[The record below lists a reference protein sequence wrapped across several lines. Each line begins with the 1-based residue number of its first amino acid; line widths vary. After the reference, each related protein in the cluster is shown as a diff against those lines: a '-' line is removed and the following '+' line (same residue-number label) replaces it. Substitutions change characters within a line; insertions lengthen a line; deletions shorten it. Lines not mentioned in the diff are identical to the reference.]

1 MKQMKARMLIPEE
14 ERLAIVLHV
23 ISLCKDAGS
32 ADRMPENRRDKK
44 MGAFDKIRSGFP
56 EMDEL
61 LNYIRMGDNVVWS
74 VSDMEDFK
82 FFAVPFAEQ
91 AIRDG
96 RNLIY
101 MRFADHDPI
110 LTPRPGLKI
119 YTFDPDQGFEAFTVE
134 IHDRISKEGK
144 EAFYVFDSLSSLQ
157 SVWYTDLMMGNFFR
171 VTCPYLFR
179 LDTVAYFP
187 LLRGRHS
194 FEAVARIRDT
204 TQLLLDVYRGDGI
217 YLHPLKVWN
226 RYSTRMF
233 LPYLCHEVSGEETEG
248 KAPAHAGS
256 PSPETKYHFSTIDGG
271 VAMSRY
277 YQLVE
282 EEEEKNQDQNYDS
295 NDRFFALA
303 KMDYQRGIFHEET
316 ENQIIESTLTKDRRL
331 QNMIRTYFRPKD
343 YFQLR
348 DRMVGSGSLG
358 GKACGMLLA
367 RKIIHTELPELRNY
381 FEPHDSF
388 YIGSDVFYT
397 YIVSNNCW
405 EIRIEQRTEEG
416 YFSKAGALKEAL
428 LTGVFPPNIREKF
441 RALLEYYGQSP
452 IIVRSSSFLEDGFG
466 NAFAGKYESVF
477 CVNQGDLEKRL
488 EDFETAVRTVYAS
501 TMDISALEYRRQRGL
516 QKSDEQMAVLVQRVS
531 GSYCG
536 NLFFPSAAGVGYSYS
551 SYRWNKDMDPSA
563 GLLRIVAGLGTR
575 AVDRPDQDYPRLA
588 NLKRPAVH
596 MQSSTAER
604 HRFSQRIMDVL
615 DIGQNKLTGME
626 IDNILDPLPLW
637 YKKAVM
643 ERDYEAETALKRMN
657 RPRQVWFTT
666 CQGILEN
673 KEFTE
678 LMQNMLKTLERVYEN
693 PVDVEF
699 TLNLDEHGTFVVN
712 LLQCRPLYTGGRGSI
727 TEIPVLPEERIF
739 FKLKD
744 SAMGTSVK
752 VKIDVV
758 VQIDARAYY
767 EYPYVLKPQVAEAV
781 GAINAYY
788 RGKNKNILLMTPG
801 RVGTSSPEL
810 GVPVSF
816 AQISE
821 FRGICEISDNR
832 AGYMPELSYGSHMF
846 QDLVEADIFYC
857 ALWRN
862 EKTILYKE
870 DFFNSSEN
878 LFSVIC
884 PERKNLSHIF
894 RVSEPADL
902 WYWNNE
908 QTGETLCGIIN
919 KK

>member
-1 MKQMKARMLIPEE
+1 
-14 ERLAIVLHV
+14 
-23 ISLCKDAGS
+23 
-32 ADRMPENRRDKK
+32 
-44 MGAFDKIRSGFP
+44 
-56 EMDEL
+56 
-61 LNYIRMGDNVVWS
+61 MGDNVVWS
-74 VSDMEDFK
+74 VADLEDFK
-82 FFAVPFAEQ
+82 FFAIPFAEQ

-101 MRFADHDPI
+101 MRFADHEPL

-119 YTFDPDQGFEAFTVE
+119 CEFDPDKGFEAFTVD
-134 IHDRISKEGK
+134 IHDRITEEGK
-144 EAFYVFDSLSSLQ
+144 DAFYVFDSLSSLQ

-171 VTCPYLFR
+171 VTCPYLFQ

-204 TQLLLDVYRGDGI
+204 TQLLLDVYRGGRI

-226 RYSTRMF
+226 RYSTKMF
-233 LPYLCHEVSGEETEG
+233 LPHSCSLQQGEEYRF
-248 KAPAHAGS
+248 
-256 PSPETKYHFSTIDGG
+256 ETVDGG

-295 NDRFFALA
+295 HDRFFSLA
-303 KMDYQRGIFHEET
+303 KLDYQRGIFGGET
-316 ENQIIESTLTKDRRL
+316 ERQIIESTLTKDRRL
-331 QNMIRTYFRPKD
+331 QEMIRKYFRPRD

-367 RKIIHTELPELRNY
+367 RKIIHTELPEYRKY

-405 EIRIEQRTEEG
+405 ETRIGQRTEEG
-416 YFSKAGALKEAL
+416 YFTKAEALKDAL
-428 LTGVFPPNIREKF
+428 LSGTFPPDIREKF
-441 RALLEYYGQSP
+441 RTLLEYFGQSP

-477 CVNQGDLEKRL
+477 CVNQGSPEERM
-488 EDFETAVRTVYAS
+488 EAFETAVRTVYAS
-501 TMDISALEYRRQRGL
+501 TMDISALEYRKQRGL
-516 QKSDEQMAVLVQRVS
+516 QHSDEQMAVLVQRVS
-531 GSYCG
+531 GSYHG
-536 NLFFPSAAGVGYSYS
+536 ELFFPAAAGVGYSYS
-551 SYRWNKDMDPSA
+551 SYRWNKYMDPAA

-575 AVDRPDQDYPRLA
+575 AVDRPDHDYPRLA
-588 NLKRPAVH
+588 NLDRPAVP
-596 MQSSTAER
+596 MQNSVADR

-615 DIGQNKLTGME
+615 DTEKNELTETE
-626 IDNILDPLPLW
+626 IDSMLENLPLW

-643 ERDYEAETALKRMN
+643 ERDYEAEAALKRMN

-666 CQGILEN
+666 CQGLLEN
-673 KEFTE
+673 REFTE
-678 LMQNMLKTLERVYEN
+678 LMQKMLKTLDRVYGN
-693 PVDVEF
+693 PVDIEYTV
-699 TLNLDEHGTFVVN
+699 NLDEQGEFIVN
-712 LLQCRPLYTGGRGSI
+712 LLQCRPLYTGGRGKV
-727 TEIPVLPEERIF
+727 TEIPELPEKNVF
-739 FKLKD
+739 FRLKD
-744 SAMGTSVK
+744 SAMGSSVK
-752 VKIDVV
+752 EKIDVV

-767 EYPYVLKPQVAEAV
+767 EYPYALKPQAAEAV
-781 GAINAYY
+781 GAINTYY
-788 RGKNKNILLMTPG
+788 KGKKKHILLMTPG

-816 AQISE
+816 AQISG
-821 FRGICEISDNR
+821 FCGICEVSDNR

-846 QDLVEADIFYC
+846 QDLVEAGIFYC
-857 ALWRN
+857 ALWGDERTVQYN
-862 EKTILYKE
+862 EA
-870 DFFNSSEN
+870 FFGDLEN
-878 LFSVIC
+878 LFPVIC
-884 PERKNLSHIF
+884 PERKELAKMV
-894 RVSEPADL
+894 RVSDPEDL

-908 QTGETLCGIIN
+908 QTGETVCGILHERIG
-919 KK
+919 

>member
-1 MKQMKARMLIPEE
+1 
-14 ERLAIVLHV
+14 
-23 ISLCKDAGS
+23 
-32 ADRMPENRRDKK
+32 
-44 MGAFDKIRSGFP
+44 MGAFDKIKSGLP
-56 EMDEL
+56 GMDEL

-74 VSDMEDFK
+74 VADLEDFK
-82 FFAVPFAEQ
+82 FFAIPFAEQ
-91 AIRDG
+91 EIRDG

-101 MRFADHDPI
+101 MRFADHEPL

-119 YTFDPDQGFEAFTVE
+119 CEFDPDKGFEAFTVD
-134 IHDRISKEGK
+134 IHDRITEEGK
-144 EAFYVFDSLSSLQ
+144 DAFYVFDSLSSLK

-171 VTCPYLFR
+171 VTCPCLFQ

-204 TQLLLDVYRGDGI
+204 TQLLLDVYRGGRI

-226 RYSTRMF
+226 RYSTKMF
-233 LPYLCHEVSGEETEG
+233 LPHSCSLQQGEEYRF
-248 KAPAHAGS
+248 
-256 PSPETKYHFSTIDGG
+256 ETVDGG

-295 NDRFFALA
+295 HDRFFSLA
-303 KMDYQRGIFHEET
+303 KLDYQRGIFGGET
-316 ENQIIESTLTKDRRL
+316 ERQIIESTLTKDRRL
-331 QNMIRTYFRPKD
+331 QEMIRKYFRPRD

-367 RKIIHTELPELRNY
+367 RKIIHTELPEYRKY

-405 EIRIEQRTEEG
+405 ETRIGQRTEEG
-416 YFSKAGALKEAL
+416 YFTKAEALKDAL
-428 LTGVFPPNIREKF
+428 LSGTFPPDIREKF
-441 RALLEYYGQSP
+441 RTLLEYFGQSP

-477 CVNQGDLEKRL
+477 CVNQGSPEERM
-488 EDFETAVRTVYAS
+488 EAFETAVRTVYAS
-501 TMDISALEYRRQRGL
+501 TMDISALEYRKQRGL
-516 QKSDEQMAVLVQRVS
+516 QHSDEQMAVLVQRVS
-531 GSYCG
+531 GSYHG
-536 NLFFPSAAGVGYSYS
+536 ELFFPAAAGVGYSYS
-551 SYRWNKDMDPSA
+551 SYRWNKYMDPAA

-575 AVDRPDQDYPRLA
+575 AVDRPDHDYPRLA
-588 NLKRPAVH
+588 NLDRPAVP
-596 MQSSTAER
+596 MQNSVADR

-615 DIGQNKLTGME
+615 DTEKNELTETE
-626 IDNILDPLPLW
+626 IDSMLENLPLW

-643 ERDYEAETALKRMN
+643 ERDYEAEAALKRMN

-666 CQGILEN
+666 CQGLLEN
-673 KEFTE
+673 REFTE
-678 LMQNMLKTLERVYEN
+678 LMQKMLKTLDRVYSN
-693 PVDVEF
+693 PVDIEYTV
-699 TLNLDEHGTFVVN
+699 NLDEQGEFVVN
-712 LLQCRPLYTGGRGSI
+712 LLQCRPLYTGGRGKV
-727 TEIPVLPEERIF
+727 TEIPELPEKNVF
-739 FKLKD
+739 FRLKD
-744 SAMGTSVK
+744 SAMGSSVK
-752 VKIDVV
+752 EKIDVV

-767 EYPYVLKPQVAEAV
+767 EYPYALKPQAAEAV
-781 GAINAYY
+781 GAINTYY
-788 RGKNKNILLMTPG
+788 KGKKKHILLMTPG

-816 AQISE
+816 AQISG
-821 FRGICEISDNR
+821 FCGICEVSDNR

-846 QDLVEADIFYC
+846 QDLVEAGIFYC
-857 ALWRN
+857 ALWGDERTVQYN
-862 EKTILYKE
+862 EA
-870 DFFNSSEN
+870 FFGDLEN
-878 LFSVIC
+878 LFPVIC
-884 PERKNLSHIF
+884 PERKELAKMV
-894 RVSEPADL
+894 RVSDPEDL

-908 QTGETLCGIIN
+908 QTGETVCGILHERIG
-919 KK
+919 

>member
-1 MKQMKARMLIPEE
+1 
-14 ERLAIVLHV
+14 
-23 ISLCKDAGS
+23 
-32 ADRMPENRRDKK
+32 
-44 MGAFDKIRSGFP
+44 MGAFDKIKSGLP
-56 EMDEL
+56 GMDEL

-74 VSDMEDFK
+74 VADLEDFK
-82 FFAVPFAEQ
+82 FFAIPFAEQ

-101 MRFADHDPI
+101 MRFADHEPL

-119 YTFDPDQGFEAFTVE
+119 CEFDPDKGFEAFTVD
-134 IHDRISKEGK
+134 IHDRITEEGK
-144 EAFYVFDSLSSLQ
+144 DAFYVFDSLSSLQ

-171 VTCPYLFR
+171 VTCPYLFQ

-204 TQLLLDVYRGDGI
+204 TQLLLDVYRSGRI

-226 RYSTRMF
+226 RYSTKMF
-233 LPYLCHEVSGEETEG
+233 LPHSCSLQQGEEYRF
-248 KAPAHAGS
+248 
-256 PSPETKYHFSTIDGG
+256 ETVDGG

-295 NDRFFALA
+295 HDRFFSLA
-303 KMDYQRGIFHEET
+303 KLDYQRGIFGGET
-316 ENQIIESTLTKDRRL
+316 ERQIIESTLTKDRRL
-331 QNMIRTYFRPKD
+331 QEMIRKYFRPRD

-367 RKIIHTELPELRNY
+367 RKIIHTELPEYRKY

-405 EIRIEQRTEEG
+405 ETRIGQRTEEG
-416 YFSKAGALKEAL
+416 YFTKAEALKDAL
-428 LTGVFPPNIREKF
+428 LSGTFPPDIREKF
-441 RALLEYYGQSP
+441 RTLLEYFGQSP

-477 CVNQGDLEKRL
+477 CVNQGSPEERM
-488 EDFETAVRTVYAS
+488 EAFETAVRTVYAS
-501 TMDISALEYRRQRGL
+501 TMDISALEYRKQRGL
-516 QKSDEQMAVLVQRVS
+516 QHSDEQMAVLVQRVS
-531 GSYCG
+531 GSYHG
-536 NLFFPSAAGVGYSYS
+536 ELFFPAAAGVGYSYS
-551 SYRWNKDMDPSA
+551 SYRWNKYMDPAA

-575 AVDRPDQDYPRLA
+575 AVDRPDHDYPRLA
-588 NLKRPAVH
+588 NLDRPAVP
-596 MQSSTAER
+596 MQNSVADR

-615 DIGQNKLTGME
+615 DTEKNELTETE
-626 IDNILDPLPLW
+626 IDSMLENLPLW

-643 ERDYEAETALKRMN
+643 ERDYEAEAALKRMN

-666 CQGILEN
+666 CQGLLEN
-673 KEFTE
+673 REFTE
-678 LMQNMLKTLERVYEN
+678 LMQKMLKTLDRVYGN
-693 PVDVEF
+693 PVDIEYTV
-699 TLNLDEHGTFVVN
+699 NLDEQGEFVVN
-712 LLQCRPLYTGGRGSI
+712 LLQCRPLYTGGRGTV
-727 TEIPVLPEERIF
+727 TEIPELPEKNVF
-739 FKLKD
+739 FRLKD
-744 SAMGTSVK
+744 SAMGSSVK
-752 VKIDVV
+752 EKIDVV

-767 EYPYVLKPQVAEAV
+767 EYPYALKPQAAEAV
-781 GAINAYY
+781 GAINTYY
-788 RGKNKNILLMTPG
+788 KGKKKHILLMTPG

-816 AQISE
+816 AQISG
-821 FRGICEISDNR
+821 FCGICEVSDNR

-846 QDLVEADIFYC
+846 QDLVEAGIFYC
-857 ALWRN
+857 ALWGDERTVQYN
-862 EKTILYKE
+862 EA
-870 DFFNSSEN
+870 FFGDLEN
-878 LFSVIC
+878 LFPVIC
-884 PERKNLSHIF
+884 PERKELAKMV
-894 RVSEPADL
+894 RVSDPEDL

-908 QTGETLCGIIN
+908 QTGETVCGILHERIG
-919 KK
+919 

>member
-1 MKQMKARMLIPEE
+1 
-14 ERLAIVLHV
+14 
-23 ISLCKDAGS
+23 
-32 ADRMPENRRDKK
+32 
-44 MGAFDKIRSGFP
+44 
-56 EMDEL
+56 
-61 LNYIRMGDNVVWS
+61 MGDNVVWS
-74 VSDMEDFK
+74 VADLEDFK
-82 FFAVPFAEQ
+82 FFAIPFAEQ

-101 MRFADHDPI
+101 MRFADHEPL

-119 YTFDPDQGFEAFTVE
+119 CEFDPDKGFEAFTVD
-134 IHDRISKEGK
+134 IHDRITEEGK
-144 EAFYVFDSLSSLQ
+144 DAFYVFDSLSSLQ

-171 VTCPYLFR
+171 VTCPYLFQ

-204 TQLLLDVYRGDGI
+204 TQLLLDVYRGGRI

-226 RYSTRMF
+226 RYSTKMF
-233 LPYLCHEVSGEETEG
+233 LPHSCSLQQGEEYRF
-248 KAPAHAGS
+248 
-256 PSPETKYHFSTIDGG
+256 ETVDGG

-295 NDRFFALA
+295 HDRFFSLA
-303 KMDYQRGIFHEET
+303 KLDYQRGIFGGET
-316 ENQIIESTLTKDRRL
+316 ERQIIESTLTKDRRL
-331 QNMIRTYFRPKD
+331 QEMIRKYFRPRD

-367 RKIIHTELPELRNY
+367 RKIIHTELPEYRKY

-405 EIRIEQRTEEG
+405 ETRIGQRTEEG
-416 YFSKAGALKEAL
+416 YFTKAEALKDAL
-428 LTGVFPPNIREKF
+428 LSGTFPPDIREKF
-441 RALLEYYGQSP
+441 RTLLEYFGQSP

-477 CVNQGDLEKRL
+477 CVNQGSPEERM
-488 EDFETAVRTVYAS
+488 EAFETAVRTVYAS
-501 TMDISALEYRRQRGL
+501 TMDISALEYRKQRGL
-516 QKSDEQMAVLVQRVS
+516 QHSDEQMAVLVQRVS
-531 GSYCG
+531 GSYHG
-536 NLFFPSAAGVGYSYS
+536 ELFFPAAAGVGYSYS
-551 SYRWNKDMDPSA
+551 SYRWNKYMDPAA

-575 AVDRPDQDYPRLA
+575 AVDRPDHDYPRLA
-588 NLKRPAVH
+588 NLDRPAVP
-596 MQSSTAER
+596 MQNSVADR

-615 DIGQNKLTGME
+615 DTEKNELTETE
-626 IDNILDPLPLW
+626 IDSMLENLPLW

-643 ERDYEAETALKRMN
+643 ERDYEAEAALKRMN

-666 CQGILEN
+666 CQGLLEN
-673 KEFTE
+673 REFTE
-678 LMQNMLKTLERVYEN
+678 LMQKMLKTLDRVYGN
-693 PVDVEF
+693 PVDIEYTV
-699 TLNLDEHGTFVVN
+699 NLDEQGEFIVN
-712 LLQCRPLYTGGRGSI
+712 LLQCRPLYTGGRGTV
-727 TEIPVLPEERIF
+727 TEIPELPEKNVF
-739 FKLKD
+739 FRLKD
-744 SAMGTSVK
+744 SAMGSSVK
-752 VKIDVV
+752 EKIDVV

-767 EYPYVLKPQVAEAV
+767 EYPYALKPQAAEAV
-781 GAINAYY
+781 GAINTYY
-788 RGKNKNILLMTPG
+788 KGKKKHILLMTPG

-816 AQISE
+816 AQISG
-821 FRGICEISDNR
+821 FCGICEVSDNR

-846 QDLVEADIFYC
+846 QDLVEAGIFYC
-857 ALWRN
+857 ALWGDERTVQYN
-862 EKTILYKE
+862 EA
-870 DFFNSSEN
+870 FFGDLEN
-878 LFSVIC
+878 LFPVIC
-884 PERKNLSHIF
+884 PERKELAKMV
-894 RVSEPADL
+894 RVSDPEDL

-908 QTGETLCGIIN
+908 QTGETVCGILHERIG
-919 KK
+919 

>member
-1 MKQMKARMLIPEE
+1 
-14 ERLAIVLHV
+14 
-23 ISLCKDAGS
+23 
-32 ADRMPENRRDKK
+32 
-44 MGAFDKIRSGFP
+44 MGAFDKIKSGLP
-56 EMDEL
+56 GMDEL

-74 VSDMEDFK
+74 VADLEDFK
-82 FFAVPFAEQ
+82 FFAIPFAEQ

-101 MRFADHDPI
+101 MRFADHEPL

-119 YTFDPDQGFEAFTVE
+119 CEFDPDKGFEAFTVD
-134 IHDRISKEGK
+134 IHDRITEEGK
-144 EAFYVFDSLSSLQ
+144 DAFYVFDSLSSLQ

-171 VTCPYLFR
+171 VTCPYLFQ

-204 TQLLLDVYRGDGI
+204 TQLLLDVYRSGRI

-226 RYSTRMF
+226 RYSTKMF
-233 LPYLCHEVSGEETEG
+233 LPHSCSLQQGEEYRF
-248 KAPAHAGS
+248 
-256 PSPETKYHFSTIDGG
+256 ETVDGG

-295 NDRFFALA
+295 HDRFFSLA
-303 KMDYQRGIFHEET
+303 KLDYQRGIFGGET
-316 ENQIIESTLTKDRRL
+316 ERQIIESTLTKDRRL
-331 QNMIRTYFRPKD
+331 QEMIRKYFRPRD

-367 RKIIHTELPELRNY
+367 RKIIHTELPEYRKY

-405 EIRIEQRTEEG
+405 ETRIGQRTEEG
-416 YFSKAGALKEAL
+416 YFTKAEALKDAL
-428 LTGVFPPNIREKF
+428 LSGTFPPDIREKF
-441 RALLEYYGQSP
+441 RTLLEYFGQSP

-477 CVNQGDLEKRL
+477 CVNQGSPEERM
-488 EDFETAVRTVYAS
+488 EAFETAVRTVYAS
-501 TMDISALEYRRQRGL
+501 TMDISALEYRKQRGL
-516 QKSDEQMAVLVQRVS
+516 QHSDEQMAVLVQRVS
-531 GSYCG
+531 GSYHG
-536 NLFFPSAAGVGYSYS
+536 ELFFPAAAGVGYSYS
-551 SYRWNKDMDPSA
+551 SYRWNKYMDPAA

-575 AVDRPDQDYPRLA
+575 AVDRPDHDYPRLA
-588 NLKRPAVH
+588 NLDRPAVP
-596 MQSSTAER
+596 MQNSVADR

-615 DIGQNKLTGME
+615 DTEKNELTETE
-626 IDNILDPLPLW
+626 IDSMLENLPLW

-643 ERDYEAETALKRMN
+643 ERDYEAEAALKRMN

-666 CQGILEN
+666 CQGLLEN
-673 KEFTE
+673 REFTE
-678 LMQNMLKTLERVYEN
+678 LMQKMLKTLDRVYGN
-693 PVDVEF
+693 PVDIEYTV
-699 TLNLDEHGTFVVN
+699 NLDEQGEFVVN
-712 LLQCRPLYTGGRGSI
+712 LLQCRPLYTGGRGTV
-727 TEIPVLPEERIF
+727 TEIPELPEKNVF
-739 FKLKD
+739 FRLKD
-744 SAMGTSVK
+744 SAMGSSMK
-752 VKIDVV
+752 EKIDVV

-767 EYPYVLKPQVAEAV
+767 EYPYALKPQAAEAV
-781 GAINAYY
+781 GAINTYY
-788 RGKNKNILLMTPG
+788 KGKKKHILLMTPG

-816 AQISE
+816 AQISG
-821 FRGICEISDNR
+821 FCGICEVSDNR

-846 QDLVEADIFYC
+846 QDLVEAGIFYC
-857 ALWRN
+857 ALWGDERTVQYN
-862 EKTILYKE
+862 EA
-870 DFFNSSEN
+870 FFGDLEN
-878 LFSVIC
+878 LFPVIC
-884 PERKNLSHIF
+884 PERKELAKMV
-894 RVSEPADL
+894 RVSDPEDL

-908 QTGETLCGIIN
+908 QTGETVCGILHERIG
-919 KK
+919 

>member
-1 MKQMKARMLIPEE
+1 
-14 ERLAIVLHV
+14 
-23 ISLCKDAGS
+23 
-32 ADRMPENRRDKK
+32 
-44 MGAFDKIRSGFP
+44 MGAFDKIKSGLP
-56 EMDEL
+56 GMDEL

-74 VSDMEDFK
+74 VSDLEDFK

-101 MRFADHDPI
+101 MRFADHEPL

-119 YTFDPDQGFEAFTVE
+119 CEFDPDKGFEAFTVD
-134 IHDRISKEGK
+134 IHDRIAEEGK
-144 EAFYVFDSLSSLQ
+144 DAFYVFDSLSSLQ

-171 VTCPYLFR
+171 VTCPYLFQ

-204 TQLLLDVYRGDGI
+204 TQLLLDVYRGDRI

-226 RYSTRMF
+226 RYSTKMF
-233 LPYLCHEVSGEETEG
+233 LPHSCSLEQEAEHRFETV
-248 KAPAHAGS
+248 
-256 PSPETKYHFSTIDGG
+256 DGG

-295 NDRFFALA
+295 HDRFFSLA
-303 KMDYQRGIFHEET
+303 KLDYQRGIFSEET
-316 ENQIIESTLTKDRRL
+316 ERQIIESTLTKDRRL
-331 QNMIRTYFRPKD
+331 QEMIRKYFRPRD

-367 RKIIHTELPELRNY
+367 RKIIHTELPEYRKY

-405 EIRIEQRTEEG
+405 ETRIEQRTEEG
-416 YFSKAGALKEAL
+416 YFTKAEALKEAL
-428 LTGVFPPNIREKF
+428 MSGTFPPDIREKF
-441 RALLEYYGQSP
+441 KTLLEYFGQSP

-477 CVNQGDLEKRL
+477 CVNQGSPEERL
-488 EDFETAVRTVYAS
+488 EAFESAVRTVYAS
-501 TMDISALEYRRQRGL
+501 TMDISALEYRKQRGL
-516 QKSDEQMAVLVQRVS
+516 QHSDEQMAVLVQRVS
-531 GSYCG
+531 GSYHG
-536 NLFFPSAAGVGYSYS
+536 DLFFPAAAGVGYSYS
-551 SYRWNKDMDPSA
+551 SYRWNKYMDPAA

-575 AVDRPDQDYPRLA
+575 AVDRPDHDYPRLA
-588 NLKRPAVH
+588 NLDRPAVP
-596 MQSSTAER
+596 MQNSVADR
-604 HRFSQRIMDVL
+604 HRFSQRFMDVL
-615 DIGQNKLTGME
+615 DTEKNELIEIE
-626 IDNILDPLPLW
+626 IDSMLEKLPLW

-666 CQGILEN
+666 CQGLLEN
-673 KEFTE
+673 RQFTG
-678 LMQNMLKTLERVYEN
+678 LMQKMLKTLDRVYGN
-693 PVDVEF
+693 PVDIEYTV
-699 TLNLDEHGTFVVN
+699 NLDDQGDFVVN
-712 LLQCRPLYTGGRGSI
+712 LLQCRPLYTGGRGTV
-727 TEIPVLPEERIF
+727 TEIPELPEKNIF
-739 FKLKD
+739 FRLKD
-744 SAMGTSVK
+744 SAMGSSVK
-752 VKIDVV
+752 EKIDVV

-767 EYPYVLKPQVAEAV
+767 EYPYALKPQAAEAV
-781 GAINAYY
+781 GAINNYY
-788 RGKNKNILLMTPG
+788 RGQKKHILLMTPG

-816 AQISE
+816 AQISG
-821 FRGICEISDNR
+821 FCGICEVSDNR

-846 QDLVEADIFYC
+846 QDLVEAGIFYC
-857 ALWRN
+857 ALWGDERTVQYN
-862 EKTILYKE
+862 EA
-870 DFFNSSEN
+870 FFGNLEN
-878 LFSVIC
+878 LFPAIC
-884 PERKNLSHIF
+884 PERKELEEMF
-894 RVSEPADL
+894 RVSEPEDL

-908 QTGETLCGIIN
+908 QTGETMCGILHE
-919 KK
+919 

>member
-1 MKQMKARMLIPEE
+1 
-14 ERLAIVLHV
+14 
-23 ISLCKDAGS
+23 
-32 ADRMPENRRDKK
+32 
-44 MGAFDKIRSGFP
+44 MGAFDKIKSGLP
-56 EMDEL
+56 GMDEL

-74 VSDMEDFK
+74 VADLEDFK
-82 FFAVPFAEQ
+82 FFAIPFAEQ

-101 MRFADHDPI
+101 MRFADHEPL

-119 YTFDPDQGFEAFTVE
+119 CEFDPDKGFEAFTVD
-134 IHDRISKEGK
+134 IHDRITEEGK
-144 EAFYVFDSLSSLQ
+144 DAFYVFDSLSSLQ

-171 VTCPYLFR
+171 VTCPYLFQ

-204 TQLLLDVYRGDGI
+204 TQLLLDVYRGGRI

-226 RYSTRMF
+226 RYSTKMF
-233 LPYLCHEVSGEETEG
+233 LPHSCSLQQGEEYRF
-248 KAPAHAGS
+248 
-256 PSPETKYHFSTIDGG
+256 ETVDGG

-295 NDRFFALA
+295 HDRFFSLA
-303 KMDYQRGIFHEET
+303 KLDYQRGIFGGET
-316 ENQIIESTLTKDRRL
+316 ERQIIESTLTKDRRL
-331 QNMIRTYFRPKD
+331 QEMIRKYFRPRD

-367 RKIIHTELPELRNY
+367 RKIIHTELPEYRKY

-405 EIRIEQRTEEG
+405 ETRIGQRTEEG
-416 YFSKAGALKEAL
+416 YFTKAEALKDAL
-428 LTGVFPPNIREKF
+428 LSGTFPPDIREKF
-441 RALLEYYGQSP
+441 RTLLEYFGQSP

-477 CVNQGDLEKRL
+477 CVNQGSPEERM
-488 EDFETAVRTVYAS
+488 EAFETAVRTVYAS
-501 TMDISALEYRRQRGL
+501 TMDISALEYRKQRGL
-516 QKSDEQMAVLVQRVS
+516 QHSDEQMAVLVQRVS
-531 GSYCG
+531 GSYHG
-536 NLFFPSAAGVGYSYS
+536 ELFFPAAAGVGYSYS
-551 SYRWNKDMDPSA
+551 SYRWNKYMDPAA

-575 AVDRPDQDYPRLA
+575 AVDRPDHDYPRLA
-588 NLKRPAVH
+588 NLDRPAVP
-596 MQSSTAER
+596 MQNSVADR

-615 DIGQNKLTGME
+615 DTEKNELTETE
-626 IDNILDPLPLW
+626 IDSMLENLPLW

-643 ERDYEAETALKRMN
+643 ERDYEAEAALKRMN

-666 CQGILEN
+666 CQGLLEN
-673 KEFTE
+673 REFTE
-678 LMQNMLKTLERVYEN
+678 LMQKMLKTLDRVYGN
-693 PVDVEF
+693 PVDIEYTV
-699 TLNLDEHGTFVVN
+699 NLDEQGEFVVN
-712 LLQCRPLYTGGRGSI
+712 LLQCRPLYTGGRGTV
-727 TEIPVLPEERIF
+727 TEIPELPEKNVF
-739 FKLKD
+739 FRLKD
-744 SAMGTSVK
+744 SAMGSSVK
-752 VKIDVV
+752 EKIDVV

-767 EYPYVLKPQVAEAV
+767 EYPYALKPQAAEAV
-781 GAINAYY
+781 GAINTYY
-788 RGKNKNILLMTPG
+788 KGKKKHILLMTPG

-816 AQISE
+816 AQISG
-821 FRGICEISDNR
+821 FCGICEVSDNR

-846 QDLVEADIFYC
+846 QDLVEAGIFYC
-857 ALWRN
+857 ALWGDERTVQYN
-862 EKTILYKE
+862 EA
-870 DFFNSSEN
+870 FFGDLEN
-878 LFSVIC
+878 LFPVIC
-884 PERKNLSHIF
+884 PERKELAKMV
-894 RVSEPADL
+894 RVSDPEDL

-908 QTGETLCGIIN
+908 QTGETVCGILHERIG
-919 KK
+919 

>member
-1 MKQMKARMLIPEE
+1 
-14 ERLAIVLHV
+14 
-23 ISLCKDAGS
+23 
-32 ADRMPENRRDKK
+32 
-44 MGAFDKIRSGFP
+44 MGAFDKIKSGLP
-56 EMDEL
+56 GMDEL

-74 VSDMEDFK
+74 VADLEDFK
-82 FFAVPFAEQ
+82 FFAIPFAKQ

-101 MRFADHDPI
+101 MRFADHEPL

-119 YTFDPDQGFEAFTVE
+119 CEFDPDKGFEAFTVD
-134 IHDRISKEGK
+134 IHDRITEEGK
-144 EAFYVFDSLSSLQ
+144 DAFYVFDSLSSLQ

-171 VTCPYLFR
+171 VTCPYLFQ

-204 TQLLLDVYRGDGI
+204 TQLLLDVYRGGRI

-226 RYSTRMF
+226 RYSTKMF
-233 LPYLCHEVSGEETEG
+233 LPHSCSLQQGEEYRF
-248 KAPAHAGS
+248 
-256 PSPETKYHFSTIDGG
+256 ETVDGG

-295 NDRFFALA
+295 HDRFFSLA
-303 KMDYQRGIFHEET
+303 KLDYQRGIFGGET
-316 ENQIIESTLTKDRRL
+316 ERQIIESTLTKDRRL
-331 QNMIRTYFRPKD
+331 QEMIRKYFRPRD

-367 RKIIHTELPELRNY
+367 RKIIHTELPEYRKY

-405 EIRIEQRTEEG
+405 ETRIGQRTEEG
-416 YFSKAGALKEAL
+416 YFTKAEALKDAL
-428 LTGVFPPNIREKF
+428 LSGTFPPDIREKF
-441 RALLEYYGQSP
+441 RTLLEYFGQSP

-477 CVNQGDLEKRL
+477 CVNQGSPEERM
-488 EDFETAVRTVYAS
+488 EAFETAVRTVYAS
-501 TMDISALEYRRQRGL
+501 TMDISALEYRKQRGL
-516 QKSDEQMAVLVQRVS
+516 QHSDEQMAVLVQRVS
-531 GSYCG
+531 GSYHG
-536 NLFFPSAAGVGYSYS
+536 ELFFPAAAGVGYSYS
-551 SYRWNKDMDPSA
+551 SYRWNKYMDPAA

-575 AVDRPDQDYPRLA
+575 AVDRPDHDYPRLA
-588 NLKRPAVH
+588 NLDRPAVP
-596 MQSSTAER
+596 MQNSVADR

-615 DIGQNKLTGME
+615 DTEKNELTETE
-626 IDNILDPLPLW
+626 IDSMLENLPLW

-643 ERDYEAETALKRMN
+643 ERDYEAEAALKRMN

-666 CQGILEN
+666 CQGLLEN
-673 KEFTE
+673 REFTE
-678 LMQNMLKTLERVYEN
+678 LMQKMLKTLDRVYGN
-693 PVDVEF
+693 PVDIEYTV
-699 TLNLDEHGTFVVN
+699 NLDEQGEFVVN
-712 LLQCRPLYTGGRGSI
+712 LLQCRPLYTGGRGTV
-727 TEIPVLPEERIF
+727 TEIPELPEKNVF
-739 FKLKD
+739 FRLKD
-744 SAMGTSVK
+744 SAMGSSVK
-752 VKIDVV
+752 EKIDVV

-767 EYPYVLKPQVAEAV
+767 EYPYALKPQAAEAV
-781 GAINAYY
+781 GAINTYY
-788 RGKNKNILLMTPG
+788 KGKKKHILLMTPG

-816 AQISE
+816 AQISG
-821 FRGICEISDNR
+821 FCGICEVSDNR

-846 QDLVEADIFYC
+846 QDLVEAGIFYC
-857 ALWRN
+857 ALWGDERTVQYN
-862 EKTILYKE
+862 EA
-870 DFFNSSEN
+870 FFGDLEN
-878 LFSVIC
+878 LFPVIC
-884 PERKNLSHIF
+884 PERKELAKMV
-894 RVSEPADL
+894 RVSDPEDL

-908 QTGETLCGIIN
+908 QTGETVCGILHERIG
-919 KK
+919 

>member
-1 MKQMKARMLIPEE
+1 MSYIVEYIVN
-14 ERLAIVLHV
+14 ERKRGCFTLGKSVLAFIL
-23 ISLCKDAGS
+23 
-32 ADRMPENRRDKK
+32 RQRRYK
-44 MGAFDKIRSGFP
+44 MGAFDKIKSGLP
-56 EMDEL
+56 GMDEL

-74 VSDMEDFK
+74 VSDLEDFK

-101 MRFADHDPI
+101 MRFADHEPL
-110 LTPRPGLKI
+110 LTPRQGLKI
-119 YTFDPDQGFEAFTVE
+119 CEFDPDKGFEAFTVD
-134 IHDRISKEGK
+134 IHDRIAEEGK
-144 EAFYVFDSLSSLQ
+144 DAFYVFDSLSSLQ

-171 VTCPYLFR
+171 VTCPYLFQ

-204 TQLLLDVYRGDGI
+204 TQLLLDVYRGDRI

-233 LPYLCHEVSGEETEG
+233 LPHSCSLMQNAECRFETV
-248 KAPAHAGS
+248 
-256 PSPETKYHFSTIDGG
+256 DGG

-295 NDRFFALA
+295 HDRFFSLA
-303 KMDYQRGIFHEET
+303 KLDYQRGIFSEET
-316 ENQIIESTLTKDRRL
+316 ERQIIESALTKDRRL
-331 QNMIRTYFRPKD
+331 QEMIRKYFRPRD

-367 RKIIHTELPELRNY
+367 RKIIHTELPEYRQY

-405 EIRIEQRTEEG
+405 ETRIEQRTEEG
-416 YFSKAGALKEAL
+416 YFTKAEALKEAL
-428 LTGVFPPNIREKF
+428 MSGTFPPDIREKF
-441 RALLEYYGQSP
+441 KTLLEYFGQSP

-477 CVNQGDLEKRL
+477 CVNQGSPEERL
-488 EDFETAVRTVYAS
+488 EAFESAVRTVYAS
-501 TMDISALEYRRQRGL
+501 TMDISALEYRKQRGL
-516 QKSDEQMAVLVQRVS
+516 QHSDEQMAVLVQRVS
-531 GSYCG
+531 GSYHG
-536 NLFFPSAAGVGYSYS
+536 DLFFPAAAGVGYSYS
-551 SYRWNKDMDPSA
+551 SYRWNKYMDPSA

-575 AVDRPDQDYPRLA
+575 AVDRPDHDYPRLA
-588 NLKRPAVH
+588 NLDRPAVP
-596 MQSSTAER
+596 MQNSVADR

-615 DIGQNKLTGME
+615 DTGKNKLTE
-626 IDNILDPLPLW
+626 IGIDSLIEDLPLW

-643 ERDYEAETALKRMN
+643 ERDYEAEAALKRMN

-666 CQGILEN
+666 CQGLLEN
-673 KEFTE
+673 RQFTG
-678 LMQNMLKTLERVYEN
+678 LMQKMLKTLDRIYGN
-693 PVDVEF
+693 PVDIEYTV
-699 TLNLDEHGTFVVN
+699 NLDDKGEFVVN
-712 LLQCRPLYTGGRGSI
+712 LLQCRPLYTGGRGTV
-727 TEIPVLPEERIF
+727 TEIPELPEKNVF
-739 FKLKD
+739 FRLKD
-744 SAMGTSVK
+744 SAMGSSVK
-752 VKIDVV
+752 EKIDVV

-767 EYPYVLKPQVAEAV
+767 EYPYALKPQAAETV

-788 RGKNKNILLMTPG
+788 KGKKKHILLMTPG

-816 AQISE
+816 AQISG
-821 FRGICEISDNR
+821 FCGICEVSDNQ

-846 QDLVEADIFYC
+846 QDLVEAGIFYC
-857 ALWRN
+857 ALWGDERTVQYD
-862 EKTILYKE
+862 ET
-870 DFFNSSEN
+870 FFRDLEN

-884 PERKNLSHIF
+884 PERKELEGMF
-894 RVSEPADL
+894 RVSEPEDL

-908 QTGETLCGIIN
+908 QTGETMCGILHE
-919 KK
+919 

>member
-1 MKQMKARMLIPEE
+1 
-14 ERLAIVLHV
+14 
-23 ISLCKDAGS
+23 
-32 ADRMPENRRDKK
+32 
-44 MGAFDKIRSGFP
+44 MGAFDKIKSGLP
-56 EMDEL
+56 GMDEL

-74 VSDMEDFK
+74 VADLEDFK
-82 FFAVPFAEQ
+82 FFAIPFAEQ

-101 MRFADHDPI
+101 MRFADHEPL

-119 YTFDPDQGFEAFTVE
+119 CEFDPDKGFEAFTVD
-134 IHDRISKEGK
+134 IHDRITEEGK
-144 EAFYVFDSLSSLQ
+144 DAFYVFDSLSSLQ

-171 VTCPYLFR
+171 VTCPYLFQ

-204 TQLLLDVYRGDGI
+204 TQLLLDVYRGGRI

-226 RYSTRMF
+226 RYSTKMF
-233 LPYLCHEVSGEETEG
+233 LPHSCSLQQGEEYRF
-248 KAPAHAGS
+248 
-256 PSPETKYHFSTIDGG
+256 ETVDGG

-295 NDRFFALA
+295 HDRFFSLA
-303 KMDYQRGIFHEET
+303 KLDYQRGIFGGET
-316 ENQIIESTLTKDRRL
+316 ERQIIESTLTKDRRL
-331 QNMIRTYFRPKD
+331 QEMIRKYFRPRD

-367 RKIIHTELPELRNY
+367 RKIIHTELPEYRKY

-405 EIRIEQRTEEG
+405 ETRIGQRTEEG
-416 YFSKAGALKEAL
+416 YFTKAEALKDAL
-428 LTGVFPPNIREKF
+428 LSGTFPPDIREKF
-441 RALLEYYGQSP
+441 RTLLEYFGQSP

-477 CVNQGDLEKRL
+477 CVNQGSPEERM
-488 EDFETAVRTVYAS
+488 EAFETAVRTVYAS
-501 TMDISALEYRRQRGL
+501 TMDISALEYRKQRGL
-516 QKSDEQMAVLVQRVS
+516 QHSDEQMAVLVQRVS
-531 GSYCG
+531 GSYHG
-536 NLFFPSAAGVGYSYS
+536 ELFFPAAAGVGYSYS
-551 SYRWNKDMDPSA
+551 SYRWNKYMDPAA

-575 AVDRPDQDYPRLA
+575 AVDRPDHDYPRLA
-588 NLKRPAVH
+588 NLDRPAVP
-596 MQSSTAER
+596 MQNSVADR

-615 DIGQNKLTGME
+615 DTEKNELTETE
-626 IDNILDPLPLW
+626 IDSMLENLPLW

-643 ERDYEAETALKRMN
+643 ERDYEAEAALKRMN

-666 CQGILEN
+666 CQGLLEN
-673 KEFTE
+673 REFTE
-678 LMQNMLKTLERVYEN
+678 LMQKMLKTLDRVYGN
-693 PVDVEF
+693 PVDIEYTV
-699 TLNLDEHGTFVVN
+699 NLDEQGEFLVN
-712 LLQCRPLYTGGRGSI
+712 LLQCRPLYTGGRGTV
-727 TEIPVLPEERIF
+727 TEIPELPEKNVF
-739 FKLKD
+739 FRLKD
-744 SAMGTSVK
+744 SAMGSSVK
-752 VKIDVV
+752 EKIDVV

-767 EYPYVLKPQVAEAV
+767 EYPYALKPQAAEAV
-781 GAINAYY
+781 GAINTYY
-788 RGKNKNILLMTPG
+788 KGKKKHILLMTPG

-816 AQISE
+816 AQISG
-821 FRGICEISDNR
+821 FCGICEVSDNR

-846 QDLVEADIFYC
+846 QDLVEAGIFYC
-857 ALWRN
+857 ALWGDERTVQYN
-862 EKTILYKE
+862 EA
-870 DFFNSSEN
+870 FFGDLEN
-878 LFSVIC
+878 LFPVIC
-884 PERKNLSHIF
+884 PERKELAKMV
-894 RVSEPADL
+894 RVSDPEDL

-908 QTGETLCGIIN
+908 QTGETVCGILHERIG
-919 KK
+919 

>member
-1 MKQMKARMLIPEE
+1 
-14 ERLAIVLHV
+14 
-23 ISLCKDAGS
+23 
-32 ADRMPENRRDKK
+32 
-44 MGAFDKIRSGFP
+44 MGAFDKIKSGLP
-56 EMDEL
+56 GMDEL

-74 VSDMEDFK
+74 VADLEDFK
-82 FFAVPFAEQ
+82 FFAIPFAEQ

-101 MRFADHDPI
+101 MRFADHEPL

-119 YTFDPDQGFEAFTVE
+119 CEFDPDKGFEAFTVD
-134 IHDRISKEGK
+134 IHDRITEEGK
-144 EAFYVFDSLSSLQ
+144 DAFYVFDSLSSLQ

-171 VTCPYLFR
+171 VTCPYLFQ

-204 TQLLLDVYRGDGI
+204 TQLLLDVYRGGRI

-226 RYSTRMF
+226 RYSTKMF
-233 LPYLCHEVSGEETEG
+233 LPHSCSLQQGEEYRF
-248 KAPAHAGS
+248 
-256 PSPETKYHFSTIDGG
+256 ETVDGG

-295 NDRFFALA
+295 HDRFFSLA
-303 KMDYQRGIFHEET
+303 KLDYQRGIFGGET
-316 ENQIIESTLTKDRRL
+316 ERQIIESTLTKDRRL
-331 QNMIRTYFRPKD
+331 QEMIRKYFRPRD

-367 RKIIHTELPELRNY
+367 RKIIHTELPEYRKY

-405 EIRIEQRTEEG
+405 ETRIGQRTEEG
-416 YFSKAGALKEAL
+416 YFTKAEALKDAL
-428 LTGVFPPNIREKF
+428 LSGTFPPDIREKF
-441 RALLEYYGQSP
+441 RTLLEYFGQSP

-477 CVNQGDLEKRL
+477 CVNQGSPEERM
-488 EDFETAVRTVYAS
+488 EAFETAVRTVYAS
-501 TMDISALEYRRQRGL
+501 TMDISALEYRKQRGL
-516 QKSDEQMAVLVQRVS
+516 QHSDEQMAVLVQRVS
-531 GSYCG
+531 GSYHG
-536 NLFFPSAAGVGYSYS
+536 ELFFPAAAGVGYSYS
-551 SYRWNKDMDPSA
+551 SYRWNKYMDPAA

-575 AVDRPDQDYPRLA
+575 AVDRPDHDYPRLA
-588 NLKRPAVH
+588 NLDRPAVP
-596 MQSSTAER
+596 MQNSVADR

-615 DIGQNKLTGME
+615 DTEKNELTETE
-626 IDNILDPLPLW
+626 IDSMLENLPLW

-643 ERDYEAETALKRMN
+643 ERDYEAEAALKRMN

-666 CQGILEN
+666 CQGLLEN
-673 KEFTE
+673 REFTE
-678 LMQNMLKTLERVYEN
+678 LMQKMLKTLDRVYGN
-693 PVDVEF
+693 PVDIEYTV
-699 TLNLDEHGTFVVN
+699 NLDEQGEFVVN
-712 LLQCRPLYTGGRGSI
+712 LLQCRPLYTGGRGTV
-727 TEIPVLPEERIF
+727 TEIPELPEKNVF
-739 FKLKD
+739 FRLKD
-744 SAMGTSVK
+744 SAMGSSMK
-752 VKIDVV
+752 EKIDVV

-767 EYPYVLKPQVAEAV
+767 EYPYALKPQAAEAV
-781 GAINAYY
+781 GAINTYY
-788 RGKNKNILLMTPG
+788 KGKKKHILLMTPG

-816 AQISE
+816 AQISG
-821 FRGICEISDNR
+821 FCGICEVSDNR

-846 QDLVEADIFYC
+846 QDLVEAGIFYC
-857 ALWRN
+857 ALWGDERTVQYN
-862 EKTILYKE
+862 EA
-870 DFFNSSEN
+870 FFGDLEN
-878 LFSVIC
+878 LFPVIC
-884 PERKNLSHIF
+884 PERKELAKMV
-894 RVSEPADL
+894 RVSDPEDL

-908 QTGETLCGIIN
+908 QTGETVCGILHERIG
-919 KK
+919 

>member
-1 MKQMKARMLIPEE
+1 
-14 ERLAIVLHV
+14 
-23 ISLCKDAGS
+23 
-32 ADRMPENRRDKK
+32 
-44 MGAFDKIRSGFP
+44 MGAFDKIKSGLP
-56 EMDEL
+56 GMDEL

-74 VSDMEDFK
+74 VADLEDFK
-82 FFAVPFAEQ
+82 FFAIPFAEQ

-101 MRFADHDPI
+101 MRFADHEPL

-119 YTFDPDQGFEAFTVE
+119 CEFDPDKGFEAFTVD
-134 IHDRISKEGK
+134 IHDRITEEGK
-144 EAFYVFDSLSSLQ
+144 DAFYVFDSLSSLQ

-171 VTCPYLFR
+171 VTCPYLFQ

-204 TQLLLDVYRGDGI
+204 TQLLLDVYRGGRI

-226 RYSTRMF
+226 RYSTKMF
-233 LPYLCHEVSGEETEG
+233 LPHSCSLQQGEEYRF
-248 KAPAHAGS
+248 
-256 PSPETKYHFSTIDGG
+256 ETVDGG

-295 NDRFFALA
+295 HDRFFSLA
-303 KMDYQRGIFHEET
+303 KLDYQRGIFGGET
-316 ENQIIESTLTKDRRL
+316 ERQIIESTLTKDRRL
-331 QNMIRTYFRPKD
+331 QEMIRKYFRPRD

-367 RKIIHTELPELRNY
+367 RKIIHTELPEYRKY

-405 EIRIEQRTEEG
+405 ETRIGQRTEEG
-416 YFSKAGALKEAL
+416 YFTKAEALKDAL
-428 LTGVFPPNIREKF
+428 LSGTFPPDIREKF
-441 RALLEYYGQSP
+441 RTLLEYFGQSP

-477 CVNQGDLEKRL
+477 CVNQGSPEERM
-488 EDFETAVRTVYAS
+488 EAFETAVRTVYAS
-501 TMDISALEYRRQRGL
+501 TMDISALEYRKQRGL
-516 QKSDEQMAVLVQRVS
+516 QHSDEQMAVLVQRVS
-531 GSYCG
+531 GSYHG
-536 NLFFPSAAGVGYSYS
+536 ELFFPAAAGVGYSYS
-551 SYRWNKDMDPSA
+551 SYRWNKYMDPAA

-575 AVDRPDQDYPRLA
+575 AVDRPDHDYPRLA
-588 NLKRPAVH
+588 NLDRPAVP
-596 MQSSTAER
+596 MQNSVADR

-615 DIGQNKLTGME
+615 DTEKNELTETE
-626 IDNILDPLPLW
+626 IDSMLENLPLW

-643 ERDYEAETALKRMN
+643 ERDYEAEAVLKRMN

-666 CQGILEN
+666 CQGLLEN
-673 KEFTE
+673 REFTE
-678 LMQNMLKTLERVYEN
+678 LMQKMLKTLDRVYGN
-693 PVDVEF
+693 PVDIEYTV
-699 TLNLDEHGTFVVN
+699 NLDEQGEFVVN
-712 LLQCRPLYTGGRGSI
+712 LLQCRPLYTGGRGKV
-727 TEIPVLPEERIF
+727 TEIPELPEKNVLFR
-739 FKLKD
+739 LKD
-744 SAMGTSVK
+744 SAMGSSVK
-752 VKIDVV
+752 EKIDVV

-767 EYPYVLKPQVAEAV
+767 EYPYALKPQAAEAV
-781 GAINAYY
+781 GAINTYY
-788 RGKNKNILLMTPG
+788 KGKKKHILLMTPG

-816 AQISE
+816 AQISG
-821 FRGICEISDNR
+821 FCGICEVSDNR

-846 QDLVEADIFYC
+846 QDLVEAGIFYC
-857 ALWRN
+857 ALWGDERTVQYN
-862 EKTILYKE
+862 EA
-870 DFFNSSEN
+870 FFGDLEN
-878 LFSVIC
+878 LFPVIC
-884 PERKNLSHIF
+884 PERKELAKMV
-894 RVSEPADL
+894 RVSDPEDL

-908 QTGETLCGIIN
+908 QTGETVCGILHERIG
-919 KK
+919 

>member
-1 MKQMKARMLIPEE
+1 
-14 ERLAIVLHV
+14 
-23 ISLCKDAGS
+23 
-32 ADRMPENRRDKK
+32 
-44 MGAFDKIRSGFP
+44 MGAFDKIKSGLP
-56 EMDEL
+56 GMDEL

-74 VSDMEDFK
+74 VADLEDFK
-82 FFAVPFAEQ
+82 FFAIPFAEQ

-101 MRFADHDPI
+101 MRFADHEPL

-119 YTFDPDQGFEAFTVE
+119 CEFDPDKGFEAFTVD
-134 IHDRISKEGK
+134 IHDRIAEEGRD
-144 EAFYVFDSLSSLQ
+144 AFYVFDSLSSLQ

-171 VTCPYLFR
+171 VTCPYLFQ
-179 LDTVAYFP
+179 LDTVAFFP
-187 LLRGRHS
+187 LLRDRHS

-204 TQLLLDVYRGDGI
+204 TQLLLDVYRGDRI

-233 LPYLCHEVSGEETEG
+233 LPHSCSLQQEEEYRF
-248 KAPAHAGS
+248 
-256 PSPETKYHFSTIDGG
+256 ETVDGG

-295 NDRFFALA
+295 HDRFFSLA
-303 KMDYQRGIFHEET
+303 KLDYQRGIFSGET
-316 ENQIIESTLTKDRRL
+316 ERQIIESTLTKDRRL
-331 QNMIRTYFRPKD
+331 QEMIRTYFRPRD

-367 RKIIHTELPELRNY
+367 RKIIHTELPEYRKY

-405 EIRIEQRTEEG
+405 ETRIGQRTEEG
-416 YFSKAGALKEAL
+416 YFTKAQALKGALL
-428 LTGVFPPNIREKF
+428 SGTFPPDIREKF
-441 RALLEYYGQSP
+441 RTLLQYFGQSP

-477 CVNQGDLEKRL
+477 CVNQGSPEERL
-488 EDFETAVRTVYAS
+488 EAFEAAVRTVYAS
-501 TMDISALEYRRQRGL
+501 TMDISALEYRKQRGL
-516 QKSDEQMAVLVQRVS
+516 QNSDEQMAVLVQRVS
-531 GSYCG
+531 GSYHRE
-536 NLFFPSAAGVGYSYS
+536 LFFPAAAGVGYSYS
-551 SYRWNKDMDPSA
+551 SYRWNKYMDPAA

-575 AVDRPDQDYPRLA
+575 AVDRPDHDYPRLA
-588 NLKRPAVH
+588 NLDRPAVP
-596 MQSSTAER
+596 MQNSVADR

-615 DIGQNKLTGME
+615 DTEKNELTEIE
-626 IDNILDPLPLW
+626 IDSMLENLPLW

-666 CQGILEN
+666 CQGLLEN
-673 KEFTE
+673 REFTE
-678 LMQNMLKTLERVYEN
+678 LMKKMLKVLDRVYGN
-693 PVDVEF
+693 PVDIEYTV
-699 TLNLDEHGTFVVN
+699 NLDEQGEFVVN
-712 LLQCRPLYTGGRGSI
+712 LLQCRPLYTGGRGTV
-727 TEIPVLPEERIF
+727 TEIPELPEKNVF
-739 FKLKD
+739 FRLKD
-744 SAMGTSVK
+744 SAMGSSVK
-752 VKIDVV
+752 EKIDVV

-767 EYPYVLKPQVAEAV
+767 EYPYALKPQAAEAV
-781 GAINAYY
+781 GAINTYY
-788 RGKNKNILLMTPG
+788 KGKKKHILLMTPG

-816 AQISE
+816 AQISG
-821 FRGICEISDNR
+821 FCGICEVSDNR

-846 QDLVEADIFYC
+846 QDLVEAGIFYC
-857 ALWRN
+857 ALWGDERTVKYN
-862 EKTILYKE
+862 EA
-870 DFFNSSEN
+870 FFGDLEN
-878 LFSVIC
+878 LFPAIC
-884 PERKNLSHIF
+884 PERKELAEIF
-894 RVSEPADL
+894 RVSEPEDL

-908 QTGETLCGIIN
+908 QAGETVCGILHERIG
-919 KK
+919 